1 MRNELLRPEA
11 AIGLKP
17 SVQFSVFGQEGGS
30 SLGGAALRCGQAAAF
45 GRGAGWRMT
54 WQNRD
59 VLRGCAE
66 RVSAAAKNFAGD
78 GE

>member
-1 MRNELLRPEA
+1 MEKLAYSP
-11 AIGLKP
+11 
-17 SVQFSVFGQEGGS
+17 VFSFQYLVRWGEVRW
-30 SLGGAALRCGQAAAF
+30 GGAVLRCGQAAAF